1 MGDPVLLLATPARE
15 EFRFA
20 EERRL
25 FYVELTRARR
35 AVALFTIE
43 DRVSPILVELAQD
56 HGTRLQRLSGIAHPI
71 ILCAVCKRGTMVLRR
86 SKFGPFHGCSEYPN
100 CRNTAKV
107 SHDSEL
113 GRTVIEAAKAGGPVD
128 DGRN

>member
-1 MGDPVLLLATPARE
+1 MPRVVRGSYGFPSKNVDDPVLSLAMPARE

-25 FYVELTRARR
+25 FYVALTRARR

-43 DRVSPILVELAQD
+43 DRVSPFLVELAQE
-56 HGTRLQRLSGIAHPI
+56 HGIQLERLSGVAHQVIP
-71 ILCAVCKRGTMVLRR
+71 CAACKRGTMVLRR
-86 SKFGPFHGCSEYPN
+86 SKFGTFHGCSEYPN

-107 SHDSEL
+107 
-113 GRTVIEAAKAGGPVD
+113 
-128 DGRN
+128 